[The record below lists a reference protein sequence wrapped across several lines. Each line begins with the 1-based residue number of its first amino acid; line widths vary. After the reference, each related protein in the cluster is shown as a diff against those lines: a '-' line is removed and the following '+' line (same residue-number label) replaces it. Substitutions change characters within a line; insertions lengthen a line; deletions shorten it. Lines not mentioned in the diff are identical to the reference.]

1 MLLLLELAFVGL
13 FELEYMMAL
22 LSQTLR
28 EGGGDKTYLLF
39 CGKKSLKCKEQQ
51 IATYICQSML
61 VKTSTSRLHFRLTVC
76 SLSEA

>member
-22 LSQTLR
+22 LSQTLG
-28 EGGGDKTYLLF
+28 GGGDKTYLLF

-51 IATYICQSML
+51 IATYICQRML